1 MKSSGNTYYDRMHRL
16 GKFVTVGSILVFCG
30 VPLVVCLYYGI
41 MPKIGDLLLAAG
53 GLCAIFIPTGIAE
66 AFGEIPV
73 MGSSYYVANVT
84 GNILNL
90 KLPAALNAL
99 KVANVK
105 SGTEA
110 ADAITGLAVAVSSL
124 VTLVMLLLGMLL
136 MTPLEP
142 FLSSPAVSTA
152 AGYVLPALFGCL
164 VLSFLSNDVG
174 GGIIV
179 KKRLLAAIFPF
190 ALCIILYLII
200 PDYYDLGQGFV
211 MVICIPI
218 VYFITKLMYKKGII
232 TVEMPEEEKT
242 AEEEHA

>member
-1 MKSSGNTYYDRMHRL
+1 MKSSGNTYYDKMHRL

-53 GLCAIFIPTGIAE
+53 GLCAIFIPTGVAE

-124 VTLVMLLLGMLL
+124 V
-136 MTPLEP
+136 
-142 FLSSPAVSTA
+142 SPAVSTA

-174 GGIIV
+174 GGVIV

-218 VYFITKLMYKKGII
+218 VYVITKIMYKKGII
-232 TVEMPEEEKT
+232 TVEMPEEEKKT
-242 AEEEHA
+242 EEEHA

>member
-1 MKSSGNTYYDRMHRL
+1 MKSSGNTYYDKMHRL

-53 GLCAIFIPTGIAE
+53 GLCAIFIPTGVAE

-124 VTLVMLLLGMLL
+124 VTLVMLLLGML
-136 MTPLEP
+136 
-142 FLSSPAVSTA
+142 FDDA
-152 AGYVLPALFGCL
+152 AGAVLVVSGRFNCC
-164 VLSFLSNDVG
+164 
-174 GGIIV
+174 
-179 KKRLLAAIFPF
+179 RLCSASSVRLPGSEFPQQR
-190 ALCIILYLII
+190 C
-200 PDYYDLGQGFV
+200 GRR
-211 MVICIPI
+211 CNR
-218 VYFITKLMYKKGII
+218 K
-232 TVEMPEEEKT
+232 EKT
-242 AEEEHA
+242 ACSNLPFRLVHHFVSDHS